1 MTPTAGRETVPAETV
16 PPMSKTPHTPHPPA
30 PPPAPPA
37 GADAAAMPE
46 DAAADALV
54 PPDEPVVHRPDG
66 WYWTAPDGHQDFGPF
81 ESLEAALADLH
92 ATEPDGIEP
101 GESLREAEAEL
112 GIADFID
119 PDTGEPAE
127 GLSNPHLPRDD

>member
-1 MTPTAGRETVPAETV
+1 MTMKRHL
-16 PPMSKTPHTPHPPA
+16 PP
-30 PPPAPPA
+30 PPPAGPESDETELTDPTE
-37 GADAAAMPE
+37 AA
-46 DAAADALV
+46 
-54 PPDEPVVHRPDG
+54 DEPVVHRPDG

-81 ESLEAALADLH
+81 ESREAALADLH
-92 ATEPDGIEP
+92 AAEPDDLEP
-101 GESLREAEAEL
+101 GESLREAEDEL